1 MTASILKIIAIISML
16 IDHIGAY
23 LFYSG
28 NDIVSQEGI
37 DLMRSIGRMALP
49 IFAFFL
55 VVGYSKTKNSKK
67 YISRMHLF
75 AIISQ
80 IPFTLAFYYENY
92 FVDESFSFI
101 EYDYKWLFVII
112 PMIIFYYFLILNR
125 KFDKSLI
132 YVSIAWLITPINTAV
147 NGYFLLTGYELN
159 IFYELG
165 LGLILFEYFNLA
177 RTKYNKNILMG
188 LLLIIAA
195 ILSYYY
201 IGGIANYGYNAIALM
216 IALYIVQSSKYYQS
230 LTIFLWGYYMYNW
243 KITNVLFIIL
253 TSLLLLTYNG
263 KKGKDLKYLFYTFY
277 PLHIV
282 VIAVFNILG
291 VLK

>member
-28 NDIVSQEGI
+28 SDIVSQEGI

-243 KITNVLFIIL
+243 KMTNVLFIIL

>member
-1 MTASILKIIAIISML
+1 MTASILKLIAIISMT

-28 NDIVSQEGI
+28 SDIVSPQGI
-37 DLMRSIGRMALP
+37 NLMRSIGRMALP
-49 IFAFFL
+49 IFAYFL
-55 VVGYSKTKNSKK
+55 VVGYFKTRDIKK

-92 FVDESFSFI
+92 YVYESVNFI
-101 EYDYKWLFVII
+101 EYDYKWLLAII
-112 PMIIFYYFLILNR
+112 PMMAFYYVLILDR
-125 KFDKSLI
+125 KFDISLV
-132 YVSIAWLITPINTAV
+132 YVSIAWLITPINTSV

-165 LGLILFEYFNLA
+165 LALILFEYFNLLKT
-177 RTKYNKNILMG
+177 RYKNNVLMYI
-188 LLLIIAA
+188 IIAISV

-216 IALYIVQSSKYYQS
+216 IALYLTKGTKYYQS
-230 LTIFLWGYYMYNW
+230 FIVFLWGYYMYNW
-243 KITNVLFIIL
+243 NMINIIFIVLTCI
-253 TSLLLLTYNG
+253 LLLTYNG
-263 KKGKDLKYLFYTFY
+263 KKGSNLKYLFYTFY
-277 PLHIV
+277 PIHI
-282 VIAVFNILG
+282 IILALFNIFG
-291 VLK
+291 VLQ

>member
-1 MTASILKIIAIISML
+1 MTASILKLIAIISMT

-28 NDIVSQEGI
+28 SDIVSPQGI
-37 DLMRSIGRMALP
+37 NLMRSIGRMALP
-49 IFAFFL
+49 IFAYFL
-55 VVGYSKTKNSKK
+55 VVGYFKTRDIKK

-92 FVDESFSFI
+92 YVYESVNFI
-101 EYDYKWLFVII
+101 EYDYKWLLAII
-112 PMIIFYYFLILNR
+112 PMIAFYYVLILDR
-125 KFDKSLI
+125 KFDISLV
-132 YVSIAWLITPINTAV
+132 YVSIAWLITPINTSV

-165 LGLILFEYFNLA
+165 LALIIFEYFNLLK
-177 RTKYNKNILMG
+177 TKYKNNILMYI
-188 LLLIIAA
+188 IIAISV

-216 IALYIVQSSKYYQS
+216 IALYLTKGTKYYQS
-230 LTIFLWGYYMYNW
+230 FIVFLWGYYMYNW
-243 KITNVLFIIL
+243 NMTNIIFIVLTCI
-253 TSLLLLTYNG
+253 LLLTYNG
-263 KKGKDLKYLFYTFY
+263 KKGSNLKYLFYTFY
-277 PLHIV
+277 PIHI
-282 VIAVFNILG
+282 IILALFNIFG
-291 VLK
+291 VLQ

>member
-28 NDIVSQEGI
+28 SDIVSQEGI

-277 PLHIV
+277 PLHII

>member
-28 NDIVSQEGI
+28 SDIVSQEGI

>member
-1 MTASILKIIAIISML
+1 MTASILKLIAIISMT

-28 NDIVSQEGI
+28 SDIVSPQGI
-37 DLMRSIGRMALP
+37 NLMRSIGRMALP
-49 IFAFFL
+49 IFAYFL
-55 VVGYSKTKNSKK
+55 VVGYFKTRDIKK

-92 FVDESFSFI
+92 FVYESVNFI
-101 EYDYKWLFVII
+101 EYDYKWLLAII
-112 PMIIFYYFLILNR
+112 PMMAFYYVLILDR
-125 KFDKSLI
+125 KFDISLV
-132 YVSIAWLITPINTAV
+132 YVSIAWLITPINTSV

-165 LGLILFEYFNLA
+165 LALILFEYFNLLKT
-177 RTKYNKNILMG
+177 RYKNNVLMYI
-188 LLLIIAA
+188 IIAISV

-216 IALYIVQSSKYYQS
+216 IALYLTKGTKYYQS
-230 LTIFLWGYYMYNW
+230 FIVFLWGYYMYNW
-243 KITNVLFIIL
+243 NMINIIFIVLTCI
-253 TSLLLLTYNG
+253 LLLTYNG
-263 KKGKDLKYLFYTFY
+263 KKGSNLKYLFYTFY
-277 PLHIV
+277 PIHI
-282 VIAVFNILG
+282 IILAIFNLFNIL
-291 VLK
+291 

>member
-1 MTASILKIIAIISML
+1 MTASILKLIAIISMT

-28 NDIVSQEGI
+28 SDIVSPQGI
-37 DLMRSIGRMALP
+37 NLMRSIGRMALP
-49 IFAFFL
+49 IFAYFL
-55 VVGYSKTKNSKK
+55 VVGYFKTRDIKK

-92 FVDESFSFI
+92 YVYESVNFI
-101 EYDYKWLFVII
+101 EYDYKWLLAII
-112 PMIIFYYFLILNR
+112 PMIAFYYVLILDR
-125 KFDKSLI
+125 KFDISLV
-132 YVSIAWLITPINTAV
+132 YVSIAWLITPINTSI

-165 LGLILFEYFNLA
+165 LALILFEYFNLLKT
-177 RTKYNKNILMG
+177 RYNNNVLMYI
-188 LLLIIAA
+188 IIAISV

-216 IALYIVQSSKYYQS
+216 IALYLTKGTKYYQS
-230 LTIFLWGYYMYNW
+230 FIVFLWGYYMYSWNM
-243 KITNVLFIIL
+243 TNIIFIVLTCI
-253 TSLLLLTYNG
+253 LLLTYNG
-263 KKGKDLKYLFYTFY
+263 KKGSNLKYLFYTFY
-277 PLHIV
+277 PIHI
-282 VIAVFNILG
+282 IILALFNIFG
-291 VLK
+291 VLQ

>member
-1 MTASILKIIAIISML
+1 MTASILKLIAIISMT

-28 NDIVSQEGI
+28 SDIVSPQGI
-37 DLMRSIGRMALP
+37 NLMRSIGRMALP
-49 IFAFFL
+49 IFAYFL
-55 VVGYSKTKNSKK
+55 VVGYFKTRDIKK

-92 FVDESFSFI
+92 YVYESVNFI
-101 EYDYKWLFVII
+101 EYDYKWLLAII
-112 PMIIFYYFLILNR
+112 PMIAFYYVLILDR
-125 KFDKSLI
+125 KFDISLV
-132 YVSIAWLITPINTAV
+132 YVSIAWLITPINTSV

-165 LGLILFEYFNLA
+165 LALIIFEYFNLLK
-177 RTKYNKNILMG
+177 TKYKNNILMYI
-188 LLLIIAA
+188 IIAISV

-216 IALYIVQSSKYYQS
+216 IALYLTKGTKYYQS
-230 LTIFLWGYYMYNW
+230 FIVFLWGYYMYNW
-243 KITNVLFIIL
+243 NMTNIIFIVLTCI
-253 TSLLLLTYNG
+253 LLLTYNG
-263 KKGKDLKYLFYTFY
+263 KKGSNLKYLFYTFY
-277 PLHIV
+277 PIHI
-282 VIAVFNILG
+282 IILALFNIFGMLQ
-291 VLK
+291 

>member
-28 NDIVSQEGI
+28 SDIVSQEGI

-112 PMIIFYYFLILNR
+112 PMIIFYYFLILDR

-243 KITNVLFIIL
+243 KMTNVLFIIL

>member
-1 MTASILKIIAIISML
+1 MTASILKLIAIISMT

-28 NDIVSQEGI
+28 SDIVSPQGI
-37 DLMRSIGRMALP
+37 NLMRSIGRMALP
-49 IFAFFL
+49 IFAYFL
-55 VVGYSKTKNSKK
+55 VVGYFKTRNIKK

-92 FVDESFSFI
+92 FVYESVNFI
-101 EYDYKWLFVII
+101 EYDYKWLLAII
-112 PMIIFYYFLILNR
+112 PMIAFYYVLILDR
-125 KFDKSLI
+125 KLDMSLV
-132 YVSIAWLITPINTAV
+132 YVSIAWLITPINTSV

-165 LGLILFEYFNLA
+165 LALILFEYFNLLKT
-177 RTKYNKNILMG
+177 RYKNNVLMYI
-188 LLLIIAA
+188 IIAISV

-216 IALYIVQSSKYYQS
+216 IALYLTKGTKYYQS
-230 LTIFLWGYYMYNW
+230 FIVFLWGYYMYSWNM
-243 KITNVLFIIL
+243 TNIIFIVLTCI
-253 TSLLLLTYNG
+253 LLLTYNG
-263 KKGKDLKYLFYTFY
+263 KKGSNLKYLFYTFY
-277 PLHIV
+277 PIHI
-282 VIAVFNILG
+282 IILALFNIFG
-291 VLK
+291 VLQ

>member
-28 NDIVSQEGI
+28 SDIVSQEGI

-263 KKGKDLKYLFYTFY
+263 KKGKDLKYLFYSFY
-277 PLHIV
+277 PLHII

>member
-1 MTASILKIIAIISML
+1 MTASILKLIAIISMT

-28 NDIVSQEGI
+28 SDIVSPQGI
-37 DLMRSIGRMALP
+37 NLMRSIGRMALP
-49 IFAFFL
+49 IFAYFL
-55 VVGYSKTKNSKK
+55 VVGYFKTRNIKK

-92 FVDESFSFI
+92 FVYESVNFI
-101 EYDYKWLFVII
+101 EYDYKWLLAII
-112 PMIIFYYFLILNR
+112 PMIAFYYVLILDR
-125 KFDKSLI
+125 KFDMSLV
-132 YVSIAWLITPINTAV
+132 YVSIAWLITPINTSV

-165 LGLILFEYFNLA
+165 LALILFEYFNLLKT
-177 RTKYNKNILMG
+177 RYKNNVLMYI
-188 LLLIIAA
+188 IIAISV

-216 IALYIVQSSKYYQS
+216 IALYLTKGTKYYQS
-230 LTIFLWGYYMYNW
+230 FIVFLWGYYMYNW
-243 KITNVLFIIL
+243 NMINIIFIVLTCI
-253 TSLLLLTYNG
+253 LLLTYNG
-263 KKGKDLKYLFYTFY
+263 KKGSNLKYLFYTFY
-277 PLHIV
+277 PIHI
-282 VIAVFNILG
+282 IILALFNIFG
-291 VLK
+291 VLQ

>member
-28 NDIVSQEGI
+28 SDIVSQEGI

-49 IFAFFL
+49 IFTFFL

-243 KITNVLFIIL
+243 KMTNVLFIIL

-277 PLHIV
+277 PLHII

-291 VLK
+291 ALK